1 MANATMLASAHC
13 IMNEIAW
20 LWKTTRE
27 EAVMEPDPNARG
39 RNRETILTL
48 MLMALLAGALFFF
61 LIVLSGGLL
70 VFLAAA
76 VFAIALVGLLH
87 YVLWGYTLSQEVA
100 GDREEEEVR
109 MREAPENDRGEFWER
124 PWHY

>member
-1 MANATMLASAHC
+1 
-13 IMNEIAW
+13 
-20 LWKTTRE
+20 
-27 EAVMEPDPNARG
+27 MEPDPNARG

-48 MLMALLAGALFFF
+48 MLTALLAGAIFFF

-109 MREAPENDRGEFWER
+109 MREAAENDQGEFWER
-124 PWHY
+124 PRHY